1 MDSFLTFKLG
11 KELYAISVKFVI
23 NILEMCSITEVP
35 KMPSYMKGV
44 INLRGEVLPVIDSKL
59 KFGMPPIVVTSNT
72 CILVLE
78 VEIEDVK
85 TKLGILVD
93 SVNEV
98 IEIKDEAIK
107 PSPSIGEKYQNK
119 FIIGMFERADK
130 FIMLLDMNKVFS
142 IDEII
147 DLSESQNFE
156 IE

>member
-11 KELYAISVKFVI
+11 KELYAISVKYVI

-107 PSPSIGEKYQNK
+107 PSPSIGEKYQNE

-142 IDEII
+142 INEII